1 MRKFTA
7 DFIYTLESEPLNNAV
22 VITDNEGKILTIEKL
37 DNNNI
42 GSEIERFNGVI
53 VPGFINS
60 HCHLELSHLH
70 QQIPEGEGLV
80 AFIKNVIRLRNFD
93 EETQIKAAEVADKLM
108 FENGIVAVGDI
119 SNTNL
124 TAKTKSNSNIKYH
137 TFVET
142 FGIDGNNAA
151 KLFNNALKLK
161 AQFATPVSIAPH
173 APYSVSK
180 QLFNL
185 INNYCQTHTNLITL
199 HNQESQQEN
208 LLYQNKTG
216 DFINFY
222 KFLGID
228 IDSFKA
234 QNKTSFEA
242 ILPLL
247 SSHQKKLFVHN
258 TFTHVNDIALA
269 KQIDKEIFWCFCPNA
284 NLYIENKLPPITQ
297 FLDANFNITLGTDSL
312 ASNHNLCILAEMQT
326 LLNYLPKLTFAQIL
340 PWATIN
346 GAKFFEFD
354 NVLGS
359 IKVGKTPGLNL
370 ITNFNN
376 GNLTPS
382 SKIIKLI

>member
-108 FENGIVAVGDI
+108 YKNGIVIVGDI
-119 SNTNL
+119 SNSHL
-124 TAKTKSNSNIKYH
+124 TAKIKSKSKIKYH
-137 TFVET
+137 TFVEI
-142 FGIDGNNAA
+142 FGIDGDNAA
-151 KLFNNALKLK
+151 QLFTNALALK
-161 AQFATPVSIAPH
+161 AQFAASVSITPH
-173 APYSVSK
+173 APYSVSQ

-185 INNYCQTHTNLITL
+185 INSYSQTHANLITL

-258 TFTHVNDIALA
+258 TYTCQNDIDLA
-269 KQIDKEIFWCFCPNA
+269 KQVVKEIFWCFCPNA

-297 FLDANFNITLGTDSL
+297 FLDTNFNITLGTDSL

-346 GAKFFEFD
+346 GAKFFGFD